1 MSILHTVNKSP
12 FQKDDLKSC
21 LAHANEGDA
30 VLMIEDGVY
39 GAIAGTAA
47 SQDISNAKAG
57 VYVLGADLAARGIAQ
72 DKVAE
77 GISVVGYD
85 GFVDLA
91 AEHSAVNS
99 WL

>member
-12 FQKDDLKSC
+12 FQKIDLKSC
-21 LAHANEGDA
+21 LAHASDDDA

-39 GAIAGTAA
+39 GAIAGTDAA
-47 SQDISNAKAG
+47 KMVADAKADI
-57 VYVLGADLAARGIAQ
+57 YVLGADLAARGISE
-72 DKVAE
+72 DKVAD
-77 GISVVGYD
+77 GVKIVGYD
-85 GFVDLA
+85 GFVELA